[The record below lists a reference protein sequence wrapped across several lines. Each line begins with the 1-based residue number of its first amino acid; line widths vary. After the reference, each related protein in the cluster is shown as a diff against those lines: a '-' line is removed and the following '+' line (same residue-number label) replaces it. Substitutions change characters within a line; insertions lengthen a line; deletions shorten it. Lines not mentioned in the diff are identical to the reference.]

1 MIISGKSFFAY
12 FSPVGRYSG
21 FLCPFDKKF
30 ISSLDLNTLL
40 EVTKAAN
47 YLGILPLLDIGAR
60 MIASNIKGLSVEAI
74 RAKFGIQCDF
84 TPEELERI
92 NNEGLWTYDF

>member
-1 MIISGKSFFAY
+1 
-12 FSPVGRYSG
+12 
-21 FLCPFDKKF
+21 
-30 ISSLDLNTLL
+30 
-40 EVTKAAN
+40 
-47 YLGILPLLDIGAR
+47 

-92 NNEGLWTYDF
+92 NNEGLWAYDF